1 MPADLS
7 WILILVMLGAM
18 YLFMIRP
25 QQKKMRERQAEIDA
39 MQPGDRVMLTSG
51 IFATIRHLA
60 DTQAIVELAP
70 EVEVT
75 IVKQAIAR
83 TATADEEEFEFTDE
97 VDEDEEPTTP
107 DSPEEETT
115 EVAGQEAVEPSAETT
130 QTEKN

>member
-1 MPADLS
+1 
-7 WILILVMLGAM
+7 
-18 YLFMIRP
+18 
-25 QQKKMRERQAEIDA
+25 
-39 MQPGDRVMLTSG
+39 MLTSG

-97 VDEDEEPTTP
+97 VDADEEPTTP

-115 EVAGQEAVEPSAETT
+115 EVAGQEAVEPSAKTT